1 MIKAR
6 YIGVDNELL
15 QSGKVYKIKTISV
28 MWNGKPRLRVAF
40 GERFR
45 YWVHYGSLE
54 EFLRCRR
61 NHLLWFGRKQKTID
75 RSVRSLRICA

>member
-28 MWNGKPRLRVAF
+28 MWNGKPQIKSSFWRAF
-40 GERFR
+40 
-45 YWVHYGSLE
+45 
-54 EFLRCRR
+54 
-61 NHLLWFGRKQKTID
+61 
-75 RSVRSLRICA
+75 

>member
-40 GERFR
+40 GERLDTGCIT
-45 YWVHYGSLE
+45 V
-54 EFLRCRR
+54 
-61 NHLLWFGRKQKTID
+61 
-75 RSVRSLRICA
+75 A

>member
-28 MWNGKPRLRVAF
+28 MWKVEAVYHGN
-40 GERFR
+40 
-45 YWVHYGSLE
+45 
-54 EFLRCRR
+54 
-61 NHLLWFGRKQKTID
+61 
-75 RSVRSLRICA
+75 

>member
-28 MWNGKPRLRVAF
+28 MWNGKPRLRVVF

-45 YWVHYGSLE
+45 YWVHYSSLE
-54 EFLRCRR
+54 EFLKRWKVEAVYHGC
-61 NHLLWFGRKQKTID
+61 K
-75 RSVRSLRICA
+75 

>member
-28 MWNGKPRLRVAF
+28 MWNGSGFCRIKVRRGSNLSLYLILR
-40 GERFR
+40 
-45 YWVHYGSLE
+45 Y
-54 EFLRCRR
+54 
-61 NHLLWFGRKQKTID
+61 
-75 RSVRSLRICA
+75 RSNY

>member
-45 YWVHYGSLE
+45 YWVYYGSLE
-54 EFLRCRR
+54 EFLKRWKVEAVYHGC
-61 NHLLWFGRKQKTID
+61 K
-75 RSVRSLRICA
+75 

>member
-28 MWNGKPRLRVAF
+28 RKLHTMQRCIALLR
-40 GERFR
+40 
-45 YWVHYGSLE
+45 
-54 EFLRCRR
+54 
-61 NHLLWFGRKQKTID
+61 
-75 RSVRSLRICA
+75 

>member
-6 YIGVDNELL
+6 YTGISNELL
-15 QSGKVYKIKTISV
+15 QSGKVYKIKTNSV

-45 YWVHYGSLE
+45 YWLHYDRLE
-54 EFLRCRR
+54 SFLKY
-61 NHLLWFGRKQKTID
+61 W
-75 RSVRSLRICA
+75 RIEAVYHE

>member
-28 MWNGKPRLRVAF
+28 MWNGKPRF
-40 GERFR
+40 
-45 YWVHYGSLE
+45 
-54 EFLRCRR
+54 C
-61 NHLLWFGRKQKTID
+61 LLYTSPSPRD
-75 RSVRSLRICA
+75 A

>member
-28 MWNGKPRLRVAF
+28 MWNGKPRLRVQDPLEVLRTMRS
-40 GERFR
+40 GERQR
-45 YWVHYGSLE
+45 LKS
-54 EFLRCRR
+54 RR
-61 NHLLWFGRKQKTID
+61 R
-75 RSVRSLRICA
+75 

>member
-28 MWNGKPRLRVAF
+28 MWMWNGKPRLRVAF
-40 GERFR
+40 GECFR

-54 EFLRCRR
+54 EFLKRWKVEAVY
-61 NHLLWFGRKQKTID
+61 HGQ
-75 RSVRSLRICA
+75 S

>member
-28 MWNGKPRLRVAF
+28 MWNLDTGCITVA
-40 GERFR
+40 
-45 YWVHYGSLE
+45 
-54 EFLRCRR
+54 
-61 NHLLWFGRKQKTID
+61 
-75 RSVRSLRICA
+75 

>member
-28 MWNGKPRLRVAF
+28 IRI
-40 GERFR
+40 
-45 YWVHYGSLE
+45 YGSMAE
-54 EFLRCRR
+54 
-61 NHLLWFGRKQKTID
+61 
-75 RSVRSLRICA
+75 